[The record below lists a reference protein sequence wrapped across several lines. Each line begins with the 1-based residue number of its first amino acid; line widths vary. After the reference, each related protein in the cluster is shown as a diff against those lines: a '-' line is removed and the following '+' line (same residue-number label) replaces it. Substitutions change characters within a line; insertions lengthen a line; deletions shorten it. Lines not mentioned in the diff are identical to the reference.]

1 MPSQMIP
8 EQFTDFAMEEI
19 LDYLRIHREDWENK
33 TEEELDAFKE
43 DMEMILFNTN
53 TIFNSRNDCTEFI
66 NESADLIFF
75 IIDYVAEMDEEYG
88 GGQDKSLIAQFNRC
102 WYYTGM
108 EMIRDEWDDLIE
120 KLNDDTDSET
130 DTEMEG

>member
-1 MPSQMIP
+1 MPSNLIP
-8 EQFTDFAMEEI
+8 EQFTDYAMKKI
-19 LDYLRIHREDWENK
+19 LDYLRHNRECWEGK
-33 TEEELDAFKE
+33 TNEEIDEFKE
-43 DMEMILFNTN
+43 EVEHLIFNTN
-53 TIFNSRNDCTEFI
+53 LQFITHNDCTEFI

-120 KLNDDTDSET
+120 KLNDDTDNET
-130 DTEMEG
+130 DTEMSG